1 MANTGGWRLIE
12 SFGTIVCLRGSR
24 GRVCENGER
33 VSLKK
38 MKGEK
43 LKRDPRLVVDYG
55 KSSVQRVVSIVPERA
70 NGEICQ
76 STNKYHHASKV
87 FE

>member
-1 MANTGGWRLIE
+1 MNE
-12 SFGTIVCLRGSR
+12 SFGTIVYLRGSR
-24 GRVCENGER
+24 GRVCANGDR
-33 VSLKK
+33 VCLKK
-38 MKGEK
+38 TKGEK

-55 KSSVQRVVSIVPERA
+55 KSIVQRVALIVPERA